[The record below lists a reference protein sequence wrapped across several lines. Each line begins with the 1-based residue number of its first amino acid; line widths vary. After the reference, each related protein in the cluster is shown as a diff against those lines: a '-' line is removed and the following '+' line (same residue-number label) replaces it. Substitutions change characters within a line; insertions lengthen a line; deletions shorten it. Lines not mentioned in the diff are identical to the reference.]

1 MGIAV
6 RSALRFPDSCGG
18 TFGGWVDDGRGKG
31 AWRYHSAMPDH
42 PQNSAYNARLAD
54 ALTSAVA
61 DGRIGLPRFVRWLD
75 RVDSGGSIE
84 DSLAAGLEACNRAF
98 GSKPVRERRTGD
110 DLLHATIHA
119 VWVTGASAL
128 ISAGSAGAGAGAGP
142 EIMLLGSSGAVY
154 FDGTIGSKPAVTSA
168 GDR

>member
-1 MGIAV
+1 V
-6 RSALRFPDSCGG
+6 
-18 TFGGWVDDGRGKG
+18 
-31 AWRYHSAMPDH
+31 WRYHSAMPDH
-42 PQNSAYNARLAD
+42 PPASAYNTRLTD
-54 ALTSAVA
+54 ALISAIT

-84 DSLAAGLEACNRAF
+84 DSLEVGLEACKRAF
-98 GSKPVRERRTGD
+98 GSEPVREHRTGD

-119 VWVTGASAL
+119 VWATGASAL
-128 ISAGSAGAGAGAGP
+128 ISAGPAGGKPGAGP

-154 FDGTIGSKPAVTSA
+154 FDGTIGSKPTVASA